1 MRAMV
6 APLRLEAQMPRAYS
20 QDLRDRVLTAAHAG
34 LTHGAVATRFAVG
47 ESTVRSWLRRERL
60 TGSRSAHPPPGGRSK
75 LGPVGDDAL
84 RALVADRND
93 RTLAEL
99 AEGLRERTGLRVSV
113 MAVWRACERLA
124 LRRKKKEPCARRAD
138 A

>member
-1 MRAMV
+1 
-6 APLRLEAQMPRAYS
+6 MPRAYS
-20 QDLRDRVLTAAHAG
+20 QDLRDRVLATAQAG
-34 LTHGAVATRFAVG
+34 LTHRAVAARFAVG

-60 TGSRSAHPPPGGRSK
+60 TGSRSARPPHGGRSK
-75 LGPVGDDAL
+75 LGPAGDDVL
-84 RALVADRND
+84 RALVTDRND

-124 LRRKKKEPCARRAD
+124 LRRKKKEPRARGAG